1 MADKKITELSNIIGV
16 NLVDADEFVV
26 VDSVA
31 EETKAITL
39 AEMRNAIIPSLTT
52 TQKNALGNIDGMQ
65 VFDTTLSKMCFNTGT
80 AWETITSS

>member
-16 NLVDADEFVV
+16 NLVDADMYV

-31 EETKAITL
+31 EETKAITCRD
-39 AEMRNAIIPSLTT
+39 EEQHY
-52 TQKNALGNIDGMQ
+52 TQLDNCAKERLGQHRWYG
-65 VFDTTLSKMCFNTGT
+65 TTLSKIVLTLVT